1 MKPKAFAA
9 ALFVFIGGVAFPV
22 SAQQYSD
29 DELIRIGN
37 EAWQQRRCVR
47 AGQYLFAYLLRNPP
61 AVRNDPA
68 YRNRLEGAISWCE
81 ENSAVYAE
89 SKGDKIGKPP
99 HKQPQLNLAPPAAPS
114 ASAVQKRCDI
124 YGTLAAAQS
133 AASSA
138 NRCGYGGNR
147 WNPSYEFHYR
157 YCLNARAAEIFSETQ
172 TRQNLLSQCA
182 P

>member
-1 MKPKAFAA
+1 MFAA
-9 ALFVFIGGVAFPV
+9 GILLVVGGVASPI

-37 EAWQQRRCVR
+37 EAWLQRRCVR
-47 AGQYLFAYLLRNPP
+47 AGQYLFAYLLRNPA

-68 YRNRLEGAISWCE
+68 YRNRLQGAINWCE
-81 ENSAVYAE
+81 QNTTVYAA
-89 SKGDKIGKPP
+89 SKGDGIGQG
-99 HKQPQLNLAPPAAPS
+99 QPQVNLAPPATAPS

-133 AASSA
+133 AANTA

-147 WNPSYEFHYR
+147 WNSSYDFHYR
-157 YCLNARAAEIFSETQ
+157 YCLNAPAAEIFAETQ
-172 TRQNLLSQCA
+172 TRQNLLRSCA